1 MRFVLKGALLLVCVA
16 LAAGSSL
23 LPGCARRDLQKN
35 AVPPTPSERAPS
47 ARAGVP
53 WETLGGN
60 QYRDSFTR
68 ETLVWP
74 LSKRPLWR
82 KKIDEK
88 EMTENY
94 TILMKDDRVF
104 VGTFGGSFL
113 CFNAETGE
121 RVWRTTLLSPY
132 TREAPVRVRLP
143 SLVGNLVVAGDVKG
157 TAYALDAS
165 TGAVRWTMRA
175 SDGFSASAVGNA
187 DVVAMPCLDGAL
199 YLRDAATGDARG
211 GFVAQQSLFGDP
223 VLVGDLC
230 WVGSTDHNI
239 YGVNVKTGKLDTIF
253 EASGAVQ
260 QPIVYSDGR
269 IFATDSES
277 NLFCI
282 NAKDGR
288 LLWQRLLPETNGLLF
303 PGVWRS
309 YILIQDKDLALH
321 VMRAEDG
328 KDVRVLPMK
337 GVTMGAPI
345 GTPNKI
351 VAMTSMFLH
360 VEPAEDP
367 KTIERFR
374 SLGKFKTI
382 RGRTFFVVDRSWL
395 YVIDPNGWH
404 FDEVREMGKHQAGFP
419 ALAYGK
425 FVVETGDGYL
435 EAYADS
441 SQSVG
446 RAAK

>member
-1 MRFVLKGALLLVCVA
+1 M
-16 LAAGSSL
+16 
-23 LPGCARRDLQKN
+23 
-35 AVPPTPSERAPS
+35 
-47 ARAGVP
+47 P
-53 WETLGGN
+53 WETLGAN

-68 ETLVWP
+68 ETFVWP
-74 LSKRPLWR
+74 LAKKPLWR
-82 KKIDEK
+82 KKIDQD
-88 EMTENY
+88 EMTEDY

-104 VGTFGGSFL
+104 VGTSAGTFL

-121 RVWRTTLLSPY
+121 RRWRTSLLSPY
-132 TREAPVRVRLP
+132 TKEAPVRVRLP

-157 TAYALDAS
+157 TAYALDAT

-175 SDGFSASAVGNA
+175 SDGFSASAVGNG
-187 DVVAMPCLDGAL
+187 DVVAIPCLDGAL

-239 YGVNVKTGKLDTIF
+239 YGVNVKTGRLDTIF

-282 NAKDGR
+282 NAQDGR
-288 LLWQRLLPETNGLLF
+288 LVWQRLLPGTDGNRI
-303 PGVWRS
+303 PSVWRS
-309 YILIQDKDLALH
+309 YVLMQDMDMALH
-321 VMRAEDG
+321 VMRVEDG
-328 KDVRVLPMK
+328 KDVKVLPMK
-337 GVTMGAPI
+337 GVSLGGPI

-351 VAMTSMFLH
+351 VALTTLFPHMDP
-360 VEPAEDP
+360 EED
-367 KTIERFR
+367 KVGVKRFR
-374 SLGKFKTI
+374 SLGEFKTI

-425 FVVETGDGYL
+425 LVIETGDGYL

-441 SQSVG
+441 SQSAG